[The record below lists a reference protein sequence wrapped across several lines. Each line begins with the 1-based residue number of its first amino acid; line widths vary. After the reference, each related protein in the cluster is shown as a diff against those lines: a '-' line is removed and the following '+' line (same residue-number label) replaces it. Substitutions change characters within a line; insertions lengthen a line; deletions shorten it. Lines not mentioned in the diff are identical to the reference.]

1 MILLLS
7 FPNLNTNSNC
17 GNSYLLPSFSP
28 SHQHIIIL
36 MYQSPITIYDDLSLA
51 FLFFFLCFYV
61 MRFWHS
67 QHTIGHTAGRGLHF
81 AGNDAKIKVKCCIYS
96 PAWSSVVEVVVAIV
110 HFNGISLLYGLIL
123 LACDGLE
130 GAQVFLRFP
139 FLICTS
145 ATNFWYWYRM
155 LMIGVPVSVYFLR
168 RHSLLLHSLWYSA
181 QSNINSLQS
190 TTTTKIKKFIR
201 LQTQT
206 VLETKQKE
214 THSIWTWFEVGWIEW
229 KNLNNCETSRCRA

>member
-1 MILLLS
+1 
-7 FPNLNTNSNC
+7 
-17 GNSYLLPSFSP
+17 
-28 SHQHIIIL
+28 
-36 MYQSPITIYDDLSLA
+36 
-51 FLFFFLCFYV
+51 

-81 AGNDAKIKVKCCIYS
+81 AGNDANIKVKCCIYS

-123 LACDGLE
+123 RACDGLE